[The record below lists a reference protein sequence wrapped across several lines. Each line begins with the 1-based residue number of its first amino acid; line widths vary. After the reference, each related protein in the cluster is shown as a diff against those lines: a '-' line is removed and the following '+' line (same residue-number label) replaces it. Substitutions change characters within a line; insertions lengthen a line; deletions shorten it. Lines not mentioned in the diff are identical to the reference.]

1 MATNPVID
9 RIRKLLEMSTA
20 NGATEAEAD
29 TAMRLAAG
37 LAAKHGIELSTITAG
52 DEKATE
58 AVNAFYRRE
67 PLAVF
72 EALLIKAAGTLF
84 GVEANTP
91 NYGKRGFYFIGTESD
106 VALAEVFYPYL
117 LNQVEGIYK
126 EALPKGLSKRDR
138 AEFRTSFKNGCAL
151 RVLERAKDLIRDMS
165 TNEASAQAST
175 GHNALVVAS
184 HFKTK
189 ADAIT
194 AWWDERLAEID
205 KQAAQREAAGGRK
218 PKPRKGRP
226 GRSVKM
232 GYGARAGYQA
242 GDRVKLREE
251 IK

>member
-1 MATNPVID
+1 MDTNPVID

-37 LAAKHGIELSTITAG
+37 LAAKHGIELSTIAKG
-52 DEKATE
+52 DKKAEE
-58 AVNAFYRRE
+58 AVNAFYRAE
-67 PLAVF
+67 PLAVH
-72 EALLIKAAGTLF
+72 EALLIRAAAVLF
-84 GVEANTP
+84 GCEANTP
-91 NYGKRGFYFIGTESD
+91 NYGKRGFFFIGTPSD
-106 VALAEVFYPYL
+106 IALAEVFYPYL

-138 AEFRTSFKNGCAL
+138 AEFRISFKNGCAL

-165 TNEASAQAST
+165 TNDTAAQAST

-184 HFKTK
+184 HFQTK
-189 ADAIT
+189 ADAIK
-194 AWWDERLAEID
+194 AWWDNRFAEID
-205 KQAAQREAAGGRK
+205 RQTQAREAEGGKK
-218 PKPRKGRP
+218 PKPRKGRA

-251 IK
+251 LR